1 MSVINLIKVYCL
13 AYFDKSNLIK
23 RKWGICNMRYSII
36 VVTAVSGCLFCSI
49 MIFSTLSPLPR
60 GDSFNSAGMWI
71 NVVLLLF
78 VYILFLV
85 FFIVGF
91 ICVNF
96 VLCVVCVLFCCFFL
110 DEIFYGRFLCPVF
123 IILPVYSGDY
133 SNSNRL
139 DVFCFRFSYVTFALY
154 SGNFNKY
161 KLVCCCFSKKPT
173 VFSIDYRRD
182 YLL

>member
-1 MSVINLIKVYCL
+1 
-13 AYFDKSNLIK
+13 
-23 RKWGICNMRYSII
+23 MRYSII

-49 MIFSTLSPLPR
+49 MIFSTISPLPR

-71 NVVLLLF
+71 NVALLLF
-78 VYILFLV
+78 VYILSLV
-85 FFIVGF
+85 FYIAGFNWMKYVMAVFCGLGLLTSLSIVAITLIEIAWLSSVYGFLMFFFRFFWFGF
-91 ICVNF
+91 ITF
-96 VLCVVCVLFCCFFL
+96 
-110 DEIFYGRFLCPVF
+110 PVS
-123 IILPVYSGDY
+123 SGDY

-173 VFSIDYRRD
+173 VFSIDYRSD